1 MFTVLRHQLASSS
14 VVAVSG
20 CDHQGV
26 KHHGFILGREASAEA
41 ERIVETPRKSASLHS
56 VF

>member
-1 MFTVLRHQLASSS
+1 MFAVLRHQLASSS

-26 KHHGFILGREASAEA
+26 KQHGFILGGEASAEA
-41 ERIVETPRKSASLHS
+41 KRIVETPRKSASLHN

>member
-26 KHHGFILGREASAEA
+26 KHHRFILGREACAEA
-41 ERIVETPRKSASLHS
+41 ERIVETPRKSVSLHN

>member
-41 ERIVETPRKSASLHS
+41 ERIVETPRKSVSLHS